1 MEGAF
6 SLLAPLAVGIALAL
20 MLMLQSRRV
29 ETAQREFVDS
39 EQRFRLAVEA
49 ARCGIWEWELSADQV
64 FMSDVTGAM
73 FGWGGGGVVPGQELL
88 DRVSVDHRDKVR
100 QALANA
106 ATYGA
111 FDVSF
116 RVPAATA
123 AAPSGSTPAARASAS
138 PARTAIRGSSAWR
151 WTSPRSAWPRPAPRP
166 PRTAC
171 ATPSRA
177 CRKPSCCGTARAG
190 C

>member
-1 MEGAF
+1 
-6 SLLAPLAVGIALAL
+6 
-20 MLMLQSRRV
+20 MLKLQSRRV
-29 ETAQREFVDS
+29 EAAQKEFVDS

-49 ARCGIWEWELSADQV
+49 ARCGIWEWELGADQV

-116 RVPAATA
+116 RVPAA
-123 AAPSGSTPAARASAS
+123 RASAS
-138 PARTAIRGSSAWR
+138 PARTAIRGSSAWPS
-151 WTSPRSAWPRPAPRP
+151 TSRKSAWPRPAPRP